1 MARRKNVVEE
11 TGQMDPVAFI
21 KAVKNIVNEKGISE
35 DVVFEAMELALAT
48 AYKKN
53 FGSKTNVRVDINRET
68 GEIKVMSYYIV
79 VDEIDE
85 GDIIID
91 EEGNEVDVPPAI
103 NLDAQILI
111 EEAREL
117 VPDINVGERI
127 EKEVTP
133 KDFGRVAA
141 GTAKQVIMQKIREA
155 EKNSIVEEYADKQDE
170 MLVGTLAME
179 DARNYYVEL
188 GRTRGILPKSETI
201 PGEELKM
208 GSSIRVY
215 VTKVEAS
222 TKGPLILL
230 SRKHFGFVKRLFE
243 SEIPELAD
251 GTVLLHAVA
260 REAGVRSKVAVES
273 TNERIDAIGACIGER
288 GSRIASILKELNG
301 EKVDI
306 VLYNADPAEYIKN
319 ALSPAKDAI
328 VTITDPMKKEA
339 LAIVND
345 ENLSLAIGKKGT
357 NIKLASKLTKYKVEV
372 KTLNQVNEEGNIN

>member
-1 MARRKNVVEE
+1 MKDVNLKDFNPEI
-11 TGQMDPVAFI
+11 VA
-21 KAVKNIVNEKGISE
+21 
-35 DVVFEAMELALAT
+35 D
-48 AYKKN
+48 
-53 FGSKTNVRVDINRET
+53 
-68 GEIKVMSYYIV
+68 IKVG
-79 VDEIDE
+79 ET
-85 GDIIID
+85 
-91 EEGNEVDVPPAI
+91 
-103 NLDAQILI
+103 I
-111 EEAREL
+111 ET
-117 VPDINVGERI
+117 
-127 EKEVTP
+127 EVTP
-133 KDFGRVAA
+133 ADFGRVAA

-155 EKNSIVEEYADKQDE
+155 EKNSIVDEYADKQDE

-188 GRTRGILPKSETI
+188 GRTRGILPKTEII

-222 TKGPLILL
+222 AKGPLILL

-273 TNERIDAIGACIGER
+273 TNEKIDAIGACIGER

-306 VLYNADPAEYIKN
+306 ILYNSDPAEYIKN

-345 ENLSLAIGKKGT
+345 ENLSLAIGKKGA
-357 NIKLASKLTKYKVEV
+357 NIKLASRLTKYKIEV
-372 KTLNQVNEEGNIN
+372 KTLNQVNEEGNTN

>member
-1 MARRKNVVEE
+1 MARKKNTVEE

-111 EEAREL
+111 EEAREI

-155 EKNSIVEEYADKQDE
+155 EKNSIVDEYADKQDE

-208 GSSIRVY
+208 GSNIRVY

-306 VLYNADPAEYIKN
+306 VLYNADPAEYIKS

-372 KTLNQVNEEGNIN
+372 KTLNQVNEEGNTN